1 MQINQKDNEL
11 LQELKSQ
18 INESNIAF
26 KKSKETA
33 KKVTSYIKGDQ
44 LPPEVIELLNFR
56 EQPLMWE
63 NIFKKIDAK
72 ISGLK
77 ITSKQEIQAIGRQ
90 RGVDKTRAN
99 LITNIL
105 KTIQD
110 STLWWANKK
119 RADLE
124 LRTSGLSIIETIV
137 KNTHTKDILG
147 KRLRELRHY
156 HIPFLQSYIDPYAI
170 NPDYSDMRYFH
181 KERLLI
187 KEELYKFFAKDKVDK
202 LKEYQKELENSY
214 STYKTN
220 NTQYSKRVKVY
231 YSWYKKWD
239 FKTKQDVIYYC
250 IWGGDDVI
258 LQNKKSPYKL
268 KRFPISIRRVDEIDY
283 TNPSDVRGIYYNL
296 LPIQD
301 RINNCH
307 LRAIHM
313 LGSNKLLFESDA
325 VDDAEDFIESYSED
339 NPAIEV
345 RSGAITQNKIK
356 DIKQYTEISSLK
368 AEIVDLRRQAE
379 EIIGLNNE
387 VLGSAVNRL
396 SGVAIENRQNSGL
409 VGLQDFIDT
418 SSEVDRDLAQMDLE
432 LIQQYFTAEHI
443 YNIVDKN
450 EADSYFIA
458 NEIQKDSNGSIL
470 RDENKEVIRKN
481 KLDFGR
487 YDIILIQTPFNRGS
501 STERQK
507 VWAEYIKA
515 LQVTHPQLVPAMI
528 QMSLKDTDSPIAN
541 EVAHLIQEDKKLQ
554 AQNIQQQQETQMQQI
569 QLNIKSLEAK
579 IEELTSKAKLNN
591 AKALELEKEKGE
603 LREV

>member
-1 MQINQKDNEL
+1 MQINQKDNKL

-77 ITSKQEIQAIGRQ
+77 ITSKQEIQAVGRQ
-90 RGVDKTRAN
+90 RGVDKQRAN

-105 KTIQD
+105 KTVQD
-110 STLWWANKK
+110 STQFWANKK
-119 RADLE
+119 RSDLE

-137 KNTHTKDILG
+137 KNTHTKDMLG
-147 KRLRELRHY
+147 KYIRELRHY

-181 KERLLI
+181 KERFLI
-187 KEELYKFFAKDKVDK
+187 KQQLYKFFAKEKVDR
-202 LKEYQKELENSY
+202 LKEYQKEPENSY

-220 NTQYSKRVKVY
+220 NTEYSKRVKIY

-239 FKTKQDVIYYC
+239 FKSKSDVIYYC
-250 IWGGDDVI
+250 IWGDDVI
-258 LQNKKSPYKL
+258 LENKKSPYKL

-283 TNPSDVRGIYYNL
+283 SNPADVRGFYYNL

-325 VDDAEDFIESYSED
+325 VDDAEEFIDAYSED

-368 AEIVDLRRQAE
+368 A
-379 EIIGLNNE
+379 
-387 VLGSAVNRL
+387 
-396 SGVAIENRQNSGL
+396 
-409 VGLQDFIDT
+409 
-418 SSEVDRDLAQMDLE
+418 
-432 LIQQYFTAEHI
+432 
-443 YNIVDKN
+443 
-450 EADSYFIA
+450 
-458 NEIQKDSNGSIL
+458 
-470 RDENKEVIRKN
+470 
-481 KLDFGR
+481 
-487 YDIILIQTPFNRGS
+487 
-501 STERQK
+501 
-507 VWAEYIKA
+507 
-515 LQVTHPQLVPAMI
+515 
-528 QMSLKDTDSPIAN
+528 
-541 EVAHLIQEDKKLQ
+541 
-554 AQNIQQQQETQMQQI
+554 
-569 QLNIKSLEAK
+569 
-579 IEELTSKAKLNN
+579 
-591 AKALELEKEKGE
+591 
-603 LREV
+603 